1 MRSMRSA
8 VVGPWA
14 CFRLMTVFIKLRLVP
29 FQLFAPNSLLG
40 HPTANR
46 RLFGPNLSP
55 DQVGTALAQCVDTC
69 VAGQSGSD
77 SYPITNYSLAQI
89 LAPIIAG
96 RRPKNRIRD
105 AGDLRHLAD

>member
-14 CFRLMTVFIKLRLVP
+14 CFRLMTVFINLRLVP
-29 FQLFAPNSLLG
+29 FQLFASNSLLG

-55 DQVGTALAQCVDTC
+55 DQVGTALVHGA
-69 VAGQSGSD
+69 A
-77 SYPITNYSLAQI
+77 SL
-89 LAPIIAG
+89 G
-96 RRPKNRIRD
+96 RSRSCSPADDGLRPVYRLQGRLPGRLPGF
-105 AGDLRHLAD
+105 ATL